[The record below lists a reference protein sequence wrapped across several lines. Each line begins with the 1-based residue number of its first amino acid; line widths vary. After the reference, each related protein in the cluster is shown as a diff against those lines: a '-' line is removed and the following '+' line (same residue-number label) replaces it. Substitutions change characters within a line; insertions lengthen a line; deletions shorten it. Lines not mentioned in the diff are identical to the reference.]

1 MINKQLVIKF
11 DIPASQTELINTLI
25 NSYMVSETQQTSS
38 SQFANQLP
46 KVANSSTNAAGGAG
60 VYQAGSHNGHHD
72 IVELQISGI
81 KELQLQLQTSDM
93 QSTNPLVQSMSACD
107 TCRLL

>member
-1 MINKQLVIKF
+1 
-11 DIPASQTELINTLI
+11 
-25 NSYMVSETQQTSS
+25 MVSETQQKSS

-46 KVANSSTNAAGGAG
+46 KVANSSTKAAGGAG
-60 VYQAGSHNGHHD
+60 VYQASSHHE

-93 QSTNPLVQSMSACD
+93 QSTDPLVQSTSACD